1 MPVTCGRG
9 LEIPAGQ
16 ENMFT
21 RTEEETGHHTV
32 IAAELTESLVAR
44 LARSRASHSPQ
55 LLVGLLHLVPLQGYD
70 GFSDFAADGT
80 CRA

>member
-9 LEIPAGQ
+9 LEVPAGQ

-21 RTEEETGHHTV
+21 RTEQETGHQTV

-44 LARSRASHSPQ
+44 LARSRAAAPK
-55 LLVGLLHLVPLQGYD
+55 LIVGLLHLVPLQGYD
-70 GFSDFAADGT
+70 GFSNFAANGT
-80 CRA
+80 CVA

>member
-9 LEIPAGQ
+9 LEVPADQ

-21 RTEEETGHHTV
+21 HTEQETGHQTV
-32 IAAELTESLVAR
+32 IGAELTESLVAH
-44 LARSRASHSPQ
+44 LARSRAAAPK
-55 LLVGLLHLVPLQGYD
+55 LIVGLLHLVPLQGYD
-70 GFSDFAADGT
+70 GFSDFAANGT